1 MDFVCWYVFSV
12 TRAVRARGVR
22 AAAFGGL
29 GREGGERPT
38 EQAEAAVAAG
48 EGWQTKGLVGEH
60 VCLPR
65 CHSSER

>member
-1 MDFVCWYVFSV
+1 M
-12 TRAVRARGVR
+12 R

-29 GREGGERPT
+29 GRKGGERPT